1 LIDQAPL
8 ATATGAVYQQL
19 QYIPRMADHVR
30 DAVLEARMDRK
41 LVVIGVSLDLQE
53 EAWIGPATPPAPSNV

>member
-1 LIDQAPL
+1 
-8 ATATGAVYQQL
+8 
-19 QYIPRMADHVR
+19 MADQVR

-41 LVVIGVSLDLQE
+41 PVVIGVSLDLQE